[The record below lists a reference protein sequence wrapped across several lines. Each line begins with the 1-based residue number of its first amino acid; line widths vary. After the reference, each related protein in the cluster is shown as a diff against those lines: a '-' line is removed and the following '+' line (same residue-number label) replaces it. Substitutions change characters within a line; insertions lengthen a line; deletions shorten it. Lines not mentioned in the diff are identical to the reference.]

1 MPPRQPLLVRYRDFL
16 PIDAQTPILSL
27 GEGST
32 PLVHA
37 PRLARSIGVA
47 DLWLKCESMNPT
59 GSFKDRGMV
68 LAVAKAAQ
76 AGAKCVMCAS
86 TGNTS
91 ASAAAYA
98 KRAGLKAIVALPA
111 GNVSMSKMAQTL
123 MYGAELLPVDGNFD
137 TAMRLVREITDKL
150 PIALVNSANPI
161 RLEGQTTGAYEIVDD
176 LGFVPEGVC
185 LPVGNAGNLPAY
197 WEGFKRY
204 HAAGLNPGGNMP
216 RMMGFEAEGCN
227 AIMRGVPIE
236 NPETIATAIRV
247 GNPVSWKK
255 AEAARDASGGLI
267 DCVSDAQIL
276 AMWRA
281 MAEVEGVFCE
291 PASAAGVAG
300 LKKMVEAGRADKK
313 GRYVAIVTGHG
324 LKDADN
330 AKKAVGEVPKAV
342 PADFNQLVGWLEA
355 RMG

>member
-1 MPPRQPLLVRYRDFL
+1 MSARQPLLVRYRDFL
-16 PIDAQTPILSL
+16 PMDKETPILSL

-37 PRLARSIGVA
+37 PRLAKEIGVS
-47 DLWLKCESMNPT
+47 DLWLKCEGMNPT

-76 AGAKCVMCAS
+76 AGAKCIMCAS

-91 ASAAAYA
+91 SSAAAYA

-111 GNVSMSKMAQTL
+111 GNVSMAKMAQTL
-123 MYGAELLPVDGNFD
+123 MYGAELLPVAGNFD
-137 TAMRLVREITDKL
+137 AAMALVREVTSKL

-185 LPVGNAGNLPAY
+185 LPIGNAGNLPAY

-204 HAAGLNPGGNMP
+204 RAAGKNPGGAMP
-216 RMMGFEAEGCN
+216 KMYGFEAEGCN
-227 AIMRGVPIE
+227 AIFRGHPIE
-236 NPETIATAIRV
+236 HPETIATAIRV

-255 AEAARDASGGLI
+255 AEAARDESGGI
-267 DCVSDAQIL
+267 INFVSDPQIL
-276 AMWRA
+276 EMWRKLA
-281 MAEVEGVFCE
+281 DMEGVFCE
-291 PASAAGVAG
+291 PGSAAGVAG
-300 LKKMVEAGRADKK
+300 LKKMVNEGRIDKK
-313 GRYVAIVTGHG
+313 GRFVAILTGHG
-324 LKDADN
+324 LKDSDN
-330 AKKAVGEVPKAV
+330 AKKAVGEVPPSV
-342 PADFNQLVGWLEA
+342 PADFNAVKGWLESHL
-355 RMG
+355 

>member
-1 MPPRQPLLVRYRDFL
+1 MSAYRPLLVRYRDFL
-16 PIDAQTPILSL
+16 PMDAQTPILSL

-37 PRLARSIGVA
+37 PSLAKQIGVA
-47 DLWLKCESMNPT
+47 ELWLKCEGMNPT

-68 LAVAKAAQ
+68 LAVAKAKQ
-76 AGAKCVMCAS
+76 AGAKCIMCAS

-91 ASAAAYA
+91 AAAAAYA
-98 KRAGLKAIVALPA
+98 RRAGLTAIVALPA

-123 MYGAELLPVDGNFD
+123 MYGAKLLPVDGNFD
-137 TAMRLVREITDKL
+137 AAMRLVREVTDKL
-150 PIALVNSANPI
+150 PIALVNSANPV

-176 LGFVPEGVC
+176 LGFVPDGVC

-197 WEGFKRY
+197 WMGFQRY
-204 HAAGLNPGGNMP
+204 EAAGKSKGLP

-227 AIMRGVPIE
+227 AIMRGAPIE
-236 NPETIATAIRV
+236 HPETIATAIRV

-255 AEAARDASGGLI
+255 AEAARDASGGII

-276 AMWRA
+276 SMWRDLA
-281 MAEVEGVFCE
+281 NVEGVFCE

-300 LKKMVEAGRADKK
+300 LKKMVEQGRADKNGK
-313 GRYVAIVTGHG
+313 YVAILTGHG

-330 AKKAVGEVPKAV
+330 ARKAVGEVPQAV
-342 PADFNQLVGWLEA
+342 KADFGHIREWLESHL
-355 RMG
+355 